1 MAGLDPATHVLLFQ
15 LHAKKAWMPGSSGAK
30 TRFWPG
36 MTGVVC
42 RVTVCKAISGM
53 NSYAI

>member
-15 LHAKKAWMPGSSGAK
+15 LHEKKAWMPGSSGAK